1 MVHDQFK
8 FLLLDPCTT
17 LRKYLEYEISFHGT
31 ANCLTWDSKENLSQ
45 SDLPLLSG
53 ATNFQ
58 VILNLLPLIGDNQ
71 LFFNNSSLVNSG
83 AALKH
88 GLIGTERLLVHLT
101 PFFSSSSPLAYA
113 NGLFPV
119 ESNDELLLNNPLG
132 QEITQRTKQQ
142 EPVNILCFC
151 LTDLLDPKG
160 TNTITAFL
168 EECLKTRKPKIPFQE
183 SFYPL
188 NCRNAAKLLLRA
200 TMMCYWEP
208 TLSGFYD
215 LGPNGTPAFD
225 EVLDF
230 ALQSAKKLRPDLTWA
245 KNFDFKNSFDL
256 PPHRQPDL
264 LAFQDSFEIVLPDWK
279 DCVLETVSG
288 YVANLS

>member
-17 LRKYLEYEISFHGT
+17 LRKYLEFEISFLGT
-31 ANCLTWDSKENLSQ
+31 TDCLTWDSKENLKQ

-53 ATNFQ
+53 ATTFQ
-58 VILNLLPLIGDNQ
+58 IIFNLLPLIGDNQ

-83 AALKH
+83 VALKH
-88 GLIGTERLLVHLT
+88 GLVGSDKLLVHLI
-101 PFFSSSSPLAYA
+101 PFSSTSSPLAYTKD
-113 NGLFPV
+113 LFNI

-132 QEITQRTKQQ
+132 QEITQKTKQQ

-151 LTDLLDPKG
+151 LTNLLDPKG
-160 TNTITAFL
+160 ANTITSFL
-168 EECLKTRKPKIPFQE
+168 EECLRTKKPKIPFQE

-200 TMMCYWEP
+200 TMKCYWEP
-208 TLSGFYD
+208 SLSGFYD
-215 LGPNGTPAFD
+215 LGPNSTPDFV

-230 ALQSAKKLRPDLTWA
+230 ALQSAKKIRPDLTWA
-245 KNFDFKNSFDL
+245 KHFDFKNSFEL
-256 PPHRQPDL
+256 PPHREPNL
-264 LAFQDSFEIVLPDWK
+264 LSFQDSFEIVLPDWK

-288 YVANLS
+288 YVANLP